1 MLKECCIKWAV
12 GDLRTSQYKQCG
24 RYAERDVQGI
34 MGIQRHGSQLSLGIA
49 WIITKGSVKVRK
61 GMLAIARLHGDPGRW
76 LRRGRHFS
84 QRVRGGKMLADSW
97 SCTLEH
103 EDLPCPWGVRS
114 GDKLGRYVSAR
125 CGSPFCLRA
134 VVWI

>member
-24 RYAERDVQGI
+24 NYAERNVQGI
-34 MGIQRHGSQLSLGIA
+34 MGIQRHGSQLTLGIG

-61 GMLAIARLHGDPGRW
+61 GMSAIARLHGDPGRW
-76 LRRGRHFS
+76 HGRGGHFS
-84 QRVRGGKMLADSW
+84 QSVRGGKTLASSW

-103 EDLPCPWGVRS
+103 EDLP
-114 GDKLGRYVSAR
+114 
-125 CGSPFCLRA
+125 
-134 VVWI
+134 